1 MSVERRAAESD
12 KPAVWALGHLCLETE
27 SRFCSART
35 VFKGEGAGG
44 TGGQVS
50 MWSRG
55 SASFSR
61 ERSRALSL
69 HSFLPR
75 GPPAGLVAKGPSADG
90 EPVIFQLRRGLH
102 SGFYLGTEATGWTRP
117 VLRAHAG
124 EPKSGVRFHCLLT
137 SSCNQVLLRFEGNRR
152 V

>member
-61 ERSRALSL
+61 ERSRPLSL

-75 GPPAGLVAKGPSADG
+75 GPPAGLVAKGPSANG

-117 VLRAHAG
+117 VCGRTQESLSQECVSTAY
-124 EPKSGVRFHCLLT
+124 
-137 SSCNQVLLRFEGNRR
+137 
-152 V
+152 